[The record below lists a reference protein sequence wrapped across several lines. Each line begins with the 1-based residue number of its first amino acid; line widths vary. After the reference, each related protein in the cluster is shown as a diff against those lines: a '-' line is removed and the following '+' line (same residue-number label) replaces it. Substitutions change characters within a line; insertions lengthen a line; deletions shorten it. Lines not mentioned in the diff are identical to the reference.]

1 VPAAWHSVAQRR
13 ASPPSAA
20 ARSDAAGAAGP
31 TAGKSM
37 GNPWEIHGK
46 SMGNPS
52 EYDEYMTNMMING
65 NSPWKS
71 DEIR

>member
-1 VPAAWHSVAQRR
+1 MPAAWHSVAQRR

-37 GNPWEIHGK
+37 GNP
-46 SMGNPS
+46 S

>member
-1 VPAAWHSVAQRR
+1 
-13 ASPPSAA
+13 
-20 ARSDAAGAAGP
+20 
-31 TAGKSM
+31 M